1 MKHSSHRFGTRTTG
15 GLDPASL
22 REGLASPGLDTRF
35 WESLGTVGTIDD
47 SGEPNYSDPHS
58 VWIGP
63 EGVECD
69 VILQPLMQRVTAL
82 WGFGGEIADIAPIHP
97 GDQVLVACPS
107 GDLMTPVITTIIHS
121 RANKQPMTAG
131 VPIFDNKRRLIYARK
146 GDIDVRVASGNHS
159 TEASGAVN
167 VKGDTFTATASK
179 ATLESDDVRL
189 GGVAATEP
197 LVLGQTRSTAETTFL
212 TAAAA
217 AVAALETVAGLPANP
232 LLAPLVPGFTA
243 LAAALTSFLSE
254 LPTFLSTVSRTK

>member
-22 REGLASPGLDTRF
+22 REGLASPGMDTRF

-97 GDQVLVACPS
+97 GDQVLVACPN

-146 GDIDVRVASGNHS
+146 GSIDIRTADTTQILMDPAGTVTTTAKRVNQGDAS
-159 TEASGAVN
+159 AS
-167 VKGDTFTATASK
+167 
-179 ATLESDDVRL
+179 EQ
-189 GGVAATEP
+189 E
-197 LVLGQTRSTAETTFL
+197 VLGTSYRRDEDTLFQQLL
-212 TAAAA
+212 TGLLALQ
-217 AVAALETVAGLPANP
+217 AVAVGP
-232 LLAPLVPGFTA
+232 
-243 LAAALTSFLSE
+243 LAALQPGLTTMVTAIQAFQTSAQTNNGYLSDTVFL
-254 LPTFLSTVSRTK
+254 KK

>member
-1 MKHSSHRFGTRTTG
+1 MRHSSHRFGTRTTG

-22 REGLASPGLDTRF
+22 REGLASPGMDTRF

-97 GDQVLVACPS
+97 GDQVLVACPN

-146 GDIDVRVASGNHS
+146 GSIDIRTADTTQILMDPAGTVTTTAKRVNQGDAS
-159 TEASGAVN
+159 ASEQEVLGTSYRRDEDKMIQDLIVAF
-167 VKGDTFTATASK
+167 GELATASVGPLAGLATGFGDVVK
-179 ATLESDDVRL
+179 AL
-189 GGVAATEP
+189 
-197 LVLGQTRSTAETTFL
+197 TTFQTSAQTNNGYL
-212 TAAAA
+212 SD
-217 AVAALETVAGLPANP
+217 TV
-232 LLAPLVPGFTA
+232 
-243 LAAALTSFLSE
+243 FL
-254 LPTFLSTVSRTK
+254 KK